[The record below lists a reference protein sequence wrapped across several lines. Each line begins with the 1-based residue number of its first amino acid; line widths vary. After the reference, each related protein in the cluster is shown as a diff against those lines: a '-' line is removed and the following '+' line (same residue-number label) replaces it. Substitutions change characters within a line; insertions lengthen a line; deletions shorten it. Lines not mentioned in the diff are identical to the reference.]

1 MREDYM
7 GAMNEREPI
16 MSETSQELE
25 DLHDEVLASLDQ
37 EQKQYEPL
45 EE

>member
-25 DLHDEVLASLDQ
+25 DLHDEVLASLD
-37 EQKQYEPL
+37 YEEKLKEPI
-45 EE
+45 EG